1 MWANQLRVKSI
12 GGRLVNILEIF
23 AVNFFAFNYFAVE
36 IFTKIENKVIS
47 MSKSLKLHHGR
58 NKNPYLINRYEFP
71 NRKFWGYIKS
81 KLMLDKKEQII
92 NSIICQKSYY
102 EILSVHIHIEKFY
115 KAPTKLQQSRFSTS
129 VKQDCYKFKKWN
141 LKVPID
147 ILYVSPAAPLQHCFF
162 CQKSKYL
169 GSCGI
174 TLNLV

>member
-1 MWANQLRVKSI
+1 
-12 GGRLVNILEIF
+12 
-23 AVNFFAFNYFAVE
+23 
-36 IFTKIENKVIS
+36 

-58 NKNPYLINRYEFP
+58 NIRYHEAFGHIMNPYLINQYEFP

-162 CQKSKYL
+162 LPKKQISWLLWYH
-169 GSCGI
+169 
-174 TLNLV
+174 T